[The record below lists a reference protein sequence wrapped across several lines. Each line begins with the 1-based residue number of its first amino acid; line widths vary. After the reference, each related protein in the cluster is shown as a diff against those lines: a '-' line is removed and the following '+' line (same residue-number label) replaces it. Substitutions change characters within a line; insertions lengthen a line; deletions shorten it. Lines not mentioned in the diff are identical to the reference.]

1 MDLFDF
7 EKKYSKYLHNQYSKL
22 IKLYNDIKSKPLS
35 LIKRRDITY
44 AILYRM
50 KTYYELQNNIK
61 KFLNKRYA
69 SAASDFFVETITFYL
84 KLVIEMKNKKL
95 KVCSERQIKP
105 KRGFMRPDISIWEGE
120 QVKAIIEC
128 KTQLGWNRLNWE
140 KDFTNREKELKKI
153 YPRANAYLLI
163 MTSEN
168 WPGIPQENKYIGK
181 KYFTL
186 SKTWPTNID
195 FKDIENVIINP
206 IEDLFIEL
214 LS

>member
-1 MDLFDF
+1 MDIFEL
-7 EKKYSKYLHNQYSKL
+7 EKKYSINLHNQYNKL
-22 IKLYNDIKSKPLS
+22 IKLYEDIKSIPNIMKG
-35 LIKRRDITY
+35 KGDITK
-44 AILYRM
+44 AILFRM

-69 SAASDFFVETITFYL
+69 SAASDFFVETTTFYL
-84 KLVIEMKNKKL
+84 KLVIEMKNKEL

-128 KTQLGWNRLNWE
+128 KTQLGWNRLNWK

-153 YPRANAYLLI
+153 YLRANAYLLI

-168 WPGIPQENKYIGK
+168 WSGIPQENKYIGK

-195 FKDIENVIINP
+195 FKDIENVVTNP